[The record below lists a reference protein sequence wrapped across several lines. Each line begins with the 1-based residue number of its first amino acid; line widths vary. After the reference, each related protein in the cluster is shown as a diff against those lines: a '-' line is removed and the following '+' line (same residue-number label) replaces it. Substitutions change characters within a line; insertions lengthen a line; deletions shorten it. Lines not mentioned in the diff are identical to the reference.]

1 MGTWI
6 SQNITLPKHVTL
18 SEEKEN
24 AYSHFIGLVLALMG
38 LIGVIFSAGTIN
50 HPAAKTGMIIFALT
64 NVILYASSAFYHYLE
79 PGLMKKIFRVFDHSS
94 IYLLIAGSYT
104 PILLYIGTD
113 LTIAYTAGMWIAA
126 ITGIILTIRFWGRF
140 YPLHIALYVVM
151 GWSIISIYDSVFPY
165 LPETL
170 FPYVLS
176 GGITYTAGVLFYSI
190 KKIPHHH
197 LIWHIFVLLGSLFF
211 FIGYY
216 TTLLV

>member
-79 PGLMKKIFRVFDHSS
+79 PGLMKKIFRVFLH
-94 IYLLIAGSYT
+94 LL
-104 PILLYIGTD
+104 L
-113 LTIAYTAGMWIAA
+113 
-126 ITGIILTIRFWGRF
+126 RC
-140 YPLHIALYVVM
+140 
-151 GWSIISIYDSVFPY
+151 
-165 LPETL
+165 
-170 FPYVLS
+170 
-176 GGITYTAGVLFYSI
+176 
-190 KKIPHHH
+190 
-197 LIWHIFVLLGSLFF
+197 
-211 FIGYY
+211 
-216 TTLLV
+216 LLVTVIGDRSDTHCWQQRHK